1 MIRGLVAVVVGVAIG
16 VVAVRTF
23 AGSTRAAAA
32 INQDSVAA
40 APGIAALH
48 HADSAATIH
57 GVAAELRDLW
67 DSAAVRI
74 VPGAPPTISRA
85 AIYREDSVY
94 RANYP
99 NRNIVRYL
107 AHYPALSVHG
117 NTAVEWGG
125 FEGTYV
131 TTSAA
136 TADSFAIRGD
146 AMRVM
151 KRQPD
156 GSWKFSLLVIQSVK
170 AL

>member
-1 MIRGLVAVVVGVAIG
+1 MNRIFVGLSAGIAIG
-16 VVAVRTF
+16 ILAMRTRI
-23 AGSTRAAAA
+23 GSTHGAAAA
-32 INQDSVAA
+32 NQDSVAA

-48 HADSAATIH
+48 RADSAATIH
-57 GVAAELRDLW
+57 GIATELRDLW

-74 VPGAPPTISRA
+74 VPGGPPTISRA
-85 AIYREDSVY
+85 AIYHEDSAY

-99 NRNIVRYL
+99 NRNIVRYV
-107 AHYPALSVHG
+107 AHYPTLSVHG

-136 TADSFAIRGD
+136 KTDSFSIHGD

-151 KRQPD
+151 KRQAD

>member
-1 MIRGLVAVVVGVAIG
+1 MIRVVAGLTAGVAIG
-16 VVAVRTF
+16 VVGARALAVRKTH
-23 AGSTRAAAA
+23 AAAV
-32 INQDSVAA
+32 NQDSVAA

-48 HADSAATIH
+48 RADSVATVH
-57 GVAAELRDLW
+57 GIATELRDLW

-74 VPGAPPTISRA
+74 APGGPPTISRA
-85 AIYREDSVY
+85 AIYREDSAY

-99 NRNIVRYL
+99 NRNIVRYV

-117 NTAVEWGG
+117 TTAVEWGG

-136 TADSFAIRGD
+136 KADSFSIRGD

-151 KRQPD
+151 KRQSD

>member
-1 MIRGLVAVVVGVAIG
+1 VNRVLVGLAAGIVVAI
-16 VVAVRTF
+16 VVMRTGLG
-23 AGSTRAAAA
+23 ATRGAAAV
-32 INQDSVAA
+32 NQDSVAA

-48 HADSAATIH
+48 RADSVATIH
-57 GVAAELRDLW
+57 GIATELRDLW

-74 VPGAPPTISRA
+74 VPGGPPTISRA
-85 AIYREDSVY
+85 AIHREDSVY

-99 NRNIVRYL
+99 NRNIVRYV
-107 AHYPALSVHG
+107 AHYPTLSVHG

-131 TTSAA
+131 TTSPAK
-136 TADSFAIRGD
+136 TDSFSIRGD

-151 KRQPD
+151 KRQAD